1 MSSRAGPIRV
11 SRPRRSSASTSKGST
26 ASSTGTDDGARM
38 GAAAVILSE
47 CESMAL
53 YLGSVDGNRKGLWR
67 PKQVSSLRTQGPI
80 TTGIRCY
87 ERYLPHRENERSR
100 GMGPCVRRDDISL
113 GFAAYAT
120 A

>member
-38 GAAAVILSE
+38 GAAAVVLSE
-47 CESMAL
+47 YESMAL
-53 YLGSVDGNRKGLWR
+53 YLGSVGGNRKGLWR
-67 PKQVSSLRTQGPI
+67 PKQVSSLRTRTQGPI

-100 GMGPCVRRDDISL
+100 GMGP
-113 GFAAYAT
+113 
-120 A
+120 